1 MAQIFPRVTNTL
13 ARVSLF
19 GAVFLAAGIGWAAW
33 GLVHSSYMT
42 GVGVAR
48 VQPIPFSHKHHVGD
62 AGIDCRYCHTSVEES
77 AFAGIPPTKT
87 CMNCHSVLFVDSQML
102 EPVRASFRTGTPI
115 EWVRVNRVAGFVYFN
130 HSIHVTKGIGC
141 VTCHGRVDQMP
152 LMWRQQSLY
161 MEWCLE
167 CHRQPERF
175 VRPREA
181 VFRLDWQP
189 PADQDQLAL
198 GRKLVQE
205 YKINTRNLTNCSVC
219 HR

>member
-1 MAQIFPRVTNTL
+1 MAQLFPRAANQIAKATL
-13 ARVSLF
+13 AL
-19 GAVFLAAGIGWAAW
+19 AVGGLALAGLVLMFLIPRSSFVTRQNEAREQPVQFYHWHHAAG
-33 GLVHSSYMT
+33 M
-42 GVGVAR
+42 
-48 VQPIPFSHKHHVGD
+48 
-62 AGIDCRYCHTSVEES
+62 GIDCRYCHTSVEVS
-77 AFAGIPPTKT
+77 ATAGIPPTKT

-102 EPVRASFRTGTPI
+102 EPVRASFRTGIPLTWI
-115 EWVRVNRVAGFVYFN
+115 RVNRVADFVYFN
-130 HSIHVTKGIGC
+130 HSIHVAKGVGC

-175 VRPREA
+175 VRPREQ
-181 VFRLDWQP
+181 VFSLDWQP
-189 PADQDQLAL
+189 PGDQLAL
-198 GRKLVQE
+198 GRKLVEE